1 MIVPGMLSTRLLRA
15 GQITMAGAASQTR
28 MMAQKIAEMIQSNT
42 S

>member
-1 MIVPGMLSTRLLRA
+1 LRA